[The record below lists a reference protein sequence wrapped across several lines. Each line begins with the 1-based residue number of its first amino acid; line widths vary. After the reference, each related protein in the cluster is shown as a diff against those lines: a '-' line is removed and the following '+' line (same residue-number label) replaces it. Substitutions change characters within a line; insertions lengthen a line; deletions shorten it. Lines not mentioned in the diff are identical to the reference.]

1 MALTVYNFNVKFS
14 EHVHDILRAR
24 SLLSFASL
32 QQIGVHLMKTVKLP
46 SGERV
51 PALGQGT
58 WNMGDKKRERAHE
71 LAALRLGLDFG
82 MTLIDTAEMYGDGNS
97 EELIAEAIE
106 GRREEVFLVSKVL
119 PQNATNRGTIKA
131 CEGSL
136 RRLKTDRLDL
146 YLLHWREKLPLE
158 GTLSGFER
166 LVQDGK
172 IRYWGVSNFDV
183 ADMVELEEL
192 SGGSEVT
199 TNQVLYNLTR
209 RGIEFDLMPWCRE
222 RNVPIMA
229 YSPIEQGRLLKK
241 SALKKI
247 ASRHGVTPSQVALA
261 WVLRHDDVI
270 AIPKAA
276 KPEHV
281 QDNHRALDL
290 RLLKQDFLELDEAF
304 PPPSKR
310 VPLETI

>member
-1 MALTVYNFNVKFS
+1 M
-14 EHVHDILRAR
+14 
-24 SLLSFASL
+24 
-32 QQIGVHLMKTVKLP
+32 GVLLMKTVKLP
-46 SGERV
+46 SGELV

-82 MTLIDTAEMYGDGNS
+82 MTLIDTADMYGDGNS

-172 IRYWGVSNFDV
+172 IRYWGVSNLDV
-183 ADMVELEEL
+183 ADMEELEEL

-247 ASRHGVTPSQVALA
+247 ASRHDVTPSQVALA

-281 QDNHRALDL
+281 QDNHGALDL
-290 RLLKQDFLELDEAF
+290 RLSTQDFLELDEAF

-310 VPLETI
+310 VPLETM